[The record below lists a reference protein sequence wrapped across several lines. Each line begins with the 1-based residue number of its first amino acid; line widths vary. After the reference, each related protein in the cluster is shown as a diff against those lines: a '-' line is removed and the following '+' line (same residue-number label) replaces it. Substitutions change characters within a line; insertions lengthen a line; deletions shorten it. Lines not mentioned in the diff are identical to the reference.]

1 MLKIILASNSEIRLK
16 ILKDNNFHV
25 KQVPSMIDEE
35 EVKISLINNGATCL
49 HIAKNLSE
57 LKANRVSL
65 KFQDEIVIG
74 ADQVMEIDGKNYSK
88 PKNKLQAKKI
98 LKLLNNNEHYLHSAI
113 CVSKAGNMISNFHES
128 CLLRMKNL
136 NETEI
141 DKYIENLDLNKML
154 QYGVYQIEAGGSD
167 LFIKTHEDME
177 AIMGMPMKQLKPYL
191 INLKV

>member
-128 CLLRMKNL
+128 CLLKMKNL
-136 NETEI
+136 NEAEI

-167 LFIKTHEDME
+167 LFTKTHEDME

>member
-128 CLLRMKNL
+128 CLLKMKNL
-136 NETEI
+136 NESEI

>member
-167 LFIKTHEDME
+167 LFTKTHEDME

>member
-1 MLKIILASNSEIRLK
+1 
-16 ILKDNNFHV
+16 
-25 KQVPSMIDEE
+25 
-35 EVKISLINNGATCL
+35 
-49 HIAKNLSE
+49 
-57 LKANRVSL
+57 
-65 KFQDEIVIG
+65 
-74 ADQVMEIDGKNYSK
+74 MEIDGKNYSK

-167 LFIKTHEDME
+167 LFTKTHEDME

>member
-167 LFIKTHEDME
+167 LFTKTHEDME

-191 INLKV
+191 INLKL

>member
-128 CLLRMKNL
+128 CLLKMKNL
-136 NETEI
+136 NESEI

-167 LFIKTHEDME
+167 LFTKTHEDME

>member
-167 LFIKTHEDME
+167 LFTKTHEDME

-191 INLKV
+191 I

>member
-128 CLLRMKNL
+128 CLLKMKNL
-136 NETEI
+136 NESEI

-167 LFIKTHEDME
+167 LFTKTHEDME

-191 INLKV
+191 SNLKV